1 MRQDCQEHA
10 FASTAYKMLPGYF
23 KHQLVWCAMWRSDG
37 AGGAHQEDPRGFVAK
52 LSGYGLRDLGTDI
65 ATRMEVCMYR
75 TVAHLPPETLL
86 KNEVTEVRARSGARV
101 CWQVVWHGVYV
112 LHMEPLLLPAPAG
125 LQAFLA
131 NVYAG
136 VWAR

>member
-1 MRQDCQEHA
+1 
-10 FASTAYKMLPGYF
+10 
-23 KHQLVWCAMWRSDG
+23 MWRSDG

-86 KNEVTEVRARSGARV
+86 KNEVTEVRARPGARV
-101 CWQVVWHGVYV
+101 FWQG
-112 LHMEPLLLPAPAG
+112 LLGKECAS
-125 LQAFLA
+125 FT
-131 NVYAG
+131 
-136 VWAR
+136 